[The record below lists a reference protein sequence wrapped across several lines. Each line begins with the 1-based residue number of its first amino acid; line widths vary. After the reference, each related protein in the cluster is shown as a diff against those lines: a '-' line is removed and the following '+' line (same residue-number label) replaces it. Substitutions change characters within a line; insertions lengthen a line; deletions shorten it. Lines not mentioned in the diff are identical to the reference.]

1 MNIERTR
8 KQKHAL
14 YPIIPRSQAI
24 YGSLVE
30 TPEPYS
36 RDYTTY
42 FDNIRDLGTLYQRYS
57 LMSIKKTNIFG

>member
-1 MNIERTR
+1 MNIERT
-8 KQKHAL
+8 KKCTL

-42 FDNIRDLGTLYQRYS
+42 FDNIRDLGTLYQHDRF
-57 LMSIKKTNIFG
+57 MSIKKTNI